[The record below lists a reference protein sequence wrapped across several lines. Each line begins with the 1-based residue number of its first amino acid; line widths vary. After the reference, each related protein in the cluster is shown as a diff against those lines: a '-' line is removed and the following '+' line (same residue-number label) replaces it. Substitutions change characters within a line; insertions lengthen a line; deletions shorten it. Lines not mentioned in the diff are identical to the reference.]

1 MQLRKLISPFLLVA
15 AGLAL
20 AACAALPAAPT
31 AISPTAEPTV
41 ASSVAPTPVV
51 ATSGIPNTPI
61 TVQLILSKLPRL
73 NEPAEVTLVVNAAD
87 DAPGTTAEII
97 LPAGAAATTGD
108 LTWTGDIAGGGQHTM
123 HATIVFQQE
132 GNFTVEGKALRP
144 AGNGDVWGDLAAIYL
159 NVTAEAGQLG
169 FSNEPSTPHS
179 GGQAETPPAVAP

>member
-61 TVQLILSKLPRL
+61 TVQLILSK
-73 NEPAEVTLVVNAAD
+73 
-87 DAPGTTAEII
+87 
-97 LPAGAAATTGD
+97 
-108 LTWTGDIAGGGQHTM
+108 
-123 HATIVFQQE
+123 
-132 GNFTVEGKALRP
+132 
-144 AGNGDVWGDLAAIYL
+144 
-159 NVTAEAGQLG
+159 
-169 FSNEPSTPHS
+169 
-179 GGQAETPPAVAP
+179 